1 MSTKEEDGN
10 GMKVPNCTPL
20 QTGGAGIRKWGK
32 IVSAFAVTKKCP
44 VEENLDKATV
54 AKGMHIKVK
63 DNASFEGKLRFWSI
77 IQSNVCEDVMDH
89 LENQDFGYDVSK
101 LWKFIFS
108 YYNGE
113 DETKLLLAVD
123 ELIGFE
129 TTEKDVGKSVQ
140 RIQDISKKL
149 IDCNG
154 SEQITIPKLC
164 GIIFNAALP
173 EAYETTVAFIRKE
186 KLCLFA
192 ACEEVLKTKTVL
204 DGKQKRSKSSKPIT
218 TLSNDIQDT
227 INAALNNKRQK
238 TTDDRGKCAHGRFN
252 SSNSPCWDCQPNMRP
267 EKCAH
272 GRFNLSNSPC
282 WDCQP
287 TRRPVCVDCKVPGH
301 KNKSWKQC
309 KSYTPRAGFG
319 GAVHHYEE
327 QEADGLSPAF
337 DDLDGGVITSHET
350 KCKPKSQI
358 AAMLQERDEIAY
370 SKFILSSQS
379 NLWSNAQ
386 GSDAN
391 KVTIPY
397 FALTVAENYWQS
409 NESKVILDS
418 GACRT
423 YLKNKFLISN
433 FIDQLSFVRTAQKG
447 SILDCL
453 GIGTFRIQNISIPE
467 ARYCPDM
474 SLNLLSVSQLCDQG
488 LHVGFDAKQCTVTK
502 GKEIVLIAKRQD
514 NLYCFEVMDNLEFAG
529 AGISKMMKPTVMTT
543 HLWHRRMGHLNFKG
557 LAHLQ
562 ALVDGLCIGPL
573 PDEHCDCCLR
583 TKLTRKSFK
592 PSTSHAA
599 RPGELIHSDIVQF
612 EVESL
617 NGYRYMI
624 SFIDDYSRFIV
635 VYLLKQKSDTF
646 TAFKRF
652 NARFNNMY
660 GRDIGTLR
668 SDGRSNPKGTEYHS
682 GAMKQYCE
690 DHGIHQESSC
700 AHTPEENSRAE
711 RPNRTIVEGS
721 NC

>member
-1 MSTKEEDGN
+1 
-10 GMKVPNCTPL
+10 
-20 QTGGAGIRKWGK
+20 
-32 IVSAFAVTKKCP
+32 
-44 VEENLDKATV
+44 
-54 AKGMHIKVK
+54 
-63 DNASFEGKLRFWSI
+63 
-77 IQSNVCEDVMDH
+77 MDH
-89 LENQDFGYDVSK
+89 LESQDFGYDVSK

-252 SSNSPCWDCQPNMRP
+252 
-267 EKCAH
+267 
-272 GRFNLSNSPC
+272 LSNSPC

-370 SKFILSSQS
+370 SNLSSPL
-379 NLWSNAQ
+379 NPTFGPMRRGLM
-386 GSDAN
+386 
-391 KVTIPY
+391 
-397 FALTVAENYWQS
+397 
-409 NESKVILDS
+409 
-418 GACRT
+418 RT
-423 YLKNKFLISN
+423 
-433 FIDQLSFVRTAQKG
+433 R
-447 SILDCL
+447 
-453 GIGTFRIQNISIPE
+453 
-467 ARYCPDM
+467 
-474 SLNLLSVSQLCDQG
+474 
-488 LHVGFDAKQCTVTK
+488 
-502 GKEIVLIAKRQD
+502 
-514 NLYCFEVMDNLEFAG
+514 
-529 AGISKMMKPTVMTT
+529 
-543 HLWHRRMGHLNFKG
+543 
-557 LAHLQ
+557 
-562 ALVDGLCIGPL
+562 
-573 PDEHCDCCLR
+573 
-583 TKLTRKSFK
+583 
-592 PSTSHAA
+592 
-599 RPGELIHSDIVQF
+599 
-612 EVESL
+612 
-617 NGYRYMI
+617 
-624 SFIDDYSRFIV
+624 
-635 VYLLKQKSDTF
+635 
-646 TAFKRF
+646 
-652 NARFNNMY
+652 
-660 GRDIGTLR
+660 
-668 SDGRSNPKGTEYHS
+668 
-682 GAMKQYCE
+682 
-690 DHGIHQESSC
+690 
-700 AHTPEENSRAE
+700 
-711 RPNRTIVEGS
+711 
-721 NC
+721 